1 MRVEIVDVFAEAPLE
16 GNQLAVVR
24 DAAKLSSEQM
34 QDIAREMNFSET
46 TFVLEENADRARVRI
61 FTPGQELPFAGHP
74 TLGTAWVLGR
84 SQGSYTLDLEVGPVT
99 VTFDSNDGESG
110 VCWMAPPMPE
120 TLATISPEKAAALLN
135 LSVDDLHADYQ
146 PTSLQVGPQFA
157 FIGVRDDAVLARTS
171 LNAEVREALLAE
183 GAAVSSVFAFCES
196 ELTDYAGRMF
206 FDAGGLRED
215 PATGSAN
222 SAFAIYLRDLC
233 GKAPGHYVV
242 AQGDYIQRPS
252 RIYLDIGEDTYR
264 VGGKV
269 QKVLTGELADVHI

>member
-1 MRVEIVDVFAEAPLE
+1 MRLEIVDVFAEAPLE

-24 DAAKLSSEQM
+24 DAASVSSKQM

-46 TFVLEENADRARVRI
+46 TFVLKEDSQRASVRI

-84 SQGSYTLDLEVGPVT
+84 QRGSYTLDLEVGPVT
-99 VTFDSNDGESG
+99 VTFDPNNGENG
-110 VCWMAPPMPE
+110 ICWMAPPMPE
-120 TLATISPEKAAALLN
+120 TLDTLSPERAAQLLN
-135 LSVDDLHADYQ
+135 LNVDELNPDYR
-146 PTSLQVGPQFA
+146 PTSLQVGPQFV

-171 LNAEVREALLAE
+171 LNAQVRAELLAE

-196 ELTDYAGRMF
+196 AHTDYAGRMF

-233 GKAPGHYVV
+233 GIPPGHYVV

-252 RIYLDIGEDTYR
+252 RIYLDIEKDSYR